1 MNPNWSLSKKKTKIK
16 KKQTNPKK
24 KLFFWVNLNSLS
36 CCSTVHFPLHLTT
49 NLSTRMSFLQFTF
62 RPTLIPAYAQAEF
75 ISRFA
80 QLVLDYETLIE
91 PAPPS
96 PPADSLPPPSSF
108 VPVAGDGAEGE
119 AGPEQAKKRGPK
131 RKMSADSL
139 TPKTLEQMT
148 AQELRVRLGALMGI
162 PADSPQFRNHSKFP
176 NKAALIAEIRRLEA
190 EPAPAPVPVPVPAP
204 APVPVPVAEAEV
216 PVVETGS
223 VAPSETSSAKQR
235 KNGWADLTPEQK
247 ADRLARAA
255 ATRQARRATKM
266 ASASSDGESA

>member
-1 MNPNWSLSKKKTKIK
+1 
-16 KKQTNPKK
+16 
-24 KLFFWVNLNSLS
+24 
-36 CCSTVHFPLHLTT
+36 
-49 NLSTRMSFLQFTF
+49 MSFLQFTF

-80 QLVLDYETLIE
+80 QLVLDYEMLIE

-119 AGPEQAKKRGPK
+119 AGPEQTKKRGPK

-204 APVPVPVAEAEV
+204 APVPVPVAEPEV
-216 PVVETGS
+216 VVVENAS
-223 VAPSETSSAKQR
+223 VAPSESSSAKPR
-235 KNGWADLTPEQK
+235 KNPWADYTPEQK
-247 ADRLARAA
+247 AERLARTAEKRLARLAA
-255 ATRQARRATKM
+255 KATETTA
-266 ASASSDGESA
+266 SDGTTSV

>member
-1 MNPNWSLSKKKTKIK
+1 
-16 KKQTNPKK
+16 
-24 KLFFWVNLNSLS
+24 
-36 CCSTVHFPLHLTT
+36 
-49 NLSTRMSFLQFTF
+49 MSFLQFTF

-80 QLVLDYETLIE
+80 QLVLDYEMLIE

-119 AGPEQAKKRGPK
+119 AGPEQTKKRGPK

-190 EPAPAPVPVPVPAP
+190 EPAPAPVPVPV
-204 APVPVPVAEAEV
+204 AEPEV
-216 PVVETGS
+216 VVVENAS
-223 VAPSETSSAKQR
+223 VAPSESSSAKPR
-235 KNGWADLTPEQK
+235 KNPWADYTPEQK
-247 ADRLARAA
+247 AERLARTAEKRLARLAA
-255 ATRQARRATKM
+255 KATETTA
-266 ASASSDGESA
+266 SDGTTSV

>member
-1 MNPNWSLSKKKTKIK
+1 
-16 KKQTNPKK
+16 
-24 KLFFWVNLNSLS
+24 
-36 CCSTVHFPLHLTT
+36 
-49 NLSTRMSFLQFTF
+49 MSFLQFTF

-91 PAPPS
+91 PTPPS
-96 PPADSLPPPSSF
+96 PPADSLPPPTSF
-108 VPVAGDGAEGE
+108 VPVEGDEPPSAPKRES
-119 AGPEQAKKRGPK
+119 AWSKMTPEQREERLAKLKAGREAKRAA
-131 RKMSADSL
+131 RKMSDDSL
-139 TPKTLEQMT
+139 TES
-148 AQELRVRLGALMGI
+148 A
-162 PADSPQFRNHSKFP
+162 PA
-176 NKAALIAEIRRLEA
+176 
-190 EPAPAPVPVPVPAP
+190 PAPAPVPA
-204 APVPVPVAEAEV
+204 PVAEAEV
-216 PVVETGS
+216 VVVETGS